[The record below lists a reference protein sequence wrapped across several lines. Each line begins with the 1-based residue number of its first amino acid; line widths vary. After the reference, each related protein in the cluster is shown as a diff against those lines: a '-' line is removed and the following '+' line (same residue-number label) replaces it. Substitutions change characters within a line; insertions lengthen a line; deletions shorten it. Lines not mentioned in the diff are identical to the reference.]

1 MSGDRALMAD
11 YHKLRVW
18 QTSHKLV
25 EHIYKLARRVAKGG
39 EGDLARQMKRAAG
52 SVPANIV
59 EGSGHDSR
67 KEFARFL
74 RYAAASA
81 AELEEHLVQAVDVG
95 ALYLWHVAPALERN
109 TQNRKMLRGL
119 IKRVDPDGDNEMVG
133 LSNP

>member
-1 MSGDRALMAD
+1 MAD

-18 QTSHKLV
+18 GTSHRLAK
-25 EHIYKLARRVAKGG
+25 HIYKLSRRVAKGG
-39 EGDLARQMKRAAG
+39 EADLAKQMKRAAG

-81 AELEEHLVQAVDVG
+81 AELEEHITLAVDVG
-95 ALYLWHVAPALERN
+95 ALYRWHVAPALKRN
-109 TQNRKMLRGL
+109 TENRKMLRGL
-119 IKRVDPDGDNEMVG
+119 IKRIDPDTDEDINA
-133 LSNP
+133 S